1 MFSYLDAGTGSMI
14 LSGIAAVGA
23 GIAVVFITFKN
34 SILGV
39 ISPKRRRAAAEA
51 KAAAASETTEPVG
64 AAEPPS
70 ASDVHNA

>member
-1 MFSYLDAGTGSMI
+1 MFGYLDAGTGSMI
-14 LSGIAAVGA
+14 ASGIAALGA

-51 KAAAASETTEPVG
+51 KAAASETTEPVG
-64 AAEPPS
+64 ATEAPS

>member
-1 MFSYLDAGTGSMI
+1 MFGYLDAGTGSMI
-14 LSGIAAVGA
+14 ASGIAALGA

-51 KAAAASETTEPVG
+51 KAAAAGEPTASEGQNV
-64 AAEPPS
+64 
-70 ASDVHNA
+70 